1 MFTFVV
7 LSLAIGED
15 MEYILRARNVAQSFA
30 YKQI

>member
-1 MFTFVV
+1 MFKFVV

-15 MEYILRARNVAQSFA
+15 MEYILPAEDVAQSCA